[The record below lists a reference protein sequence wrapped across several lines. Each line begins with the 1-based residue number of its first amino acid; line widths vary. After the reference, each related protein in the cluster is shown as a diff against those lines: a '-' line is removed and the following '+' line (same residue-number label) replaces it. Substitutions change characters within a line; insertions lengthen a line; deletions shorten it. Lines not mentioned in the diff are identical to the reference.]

1 MEEKTILVIGGK
13 GKTGSR
19 VAKRLTKLGKTIR
32 IGSRS
37 EKPPFDWE
45 NPETWAGALDDIVA
59 NAAIGSRIKNTN
71 SMATEVEARIDRL
84 EQKVDK
90 LVGEFSER

>member
-19 VAKRLTKLGKTIR
+19 VAKKLTKLGKTIR

-45 NPETWAGALDDIVA
+45 NPSLHQLF
-59 NAAIGSRIKNTN
+59 S
-71 SMATEVEARIDRL
+71 
-84 EQKVDK
+84 K
-90 LVGEFSER
+90 LI